1 MDEDRCPV
9 SESLLAK
16 LHKTNPACVA
26 LLVERLS
33 PETRAQL
40 SVFCFRRAHLH
51 EVGIAIGA
59 ICPED
64 DLLIAGGSLGV
75 QIVSES
81 RNPAQPRQVPD
92 IIRRRAVT
100 LFEIAS

>member
-9 SESLLAK
+9 SEGLLAK
-16 LHKTNPACVA
+16 LHKANPANVA

-33 PETRAQL
+33 PETRAEL
-40 SVFCFRRAHLH
+40 AVFCFRRAHLQ
-51 EVGIAIGA
+51 EIGKAIGA

-64 DLLIAGGSLGV
+64 DLLTVGGSLGV

-81 RNPAQPRQVPD
+81 RNPAQSPQVAD
-92 IIRRRAVT
+92 VIRRRAVT
-100 LFEIAS
+100 LFQVAS